1 MSAIQTRPSQLT
13 AGQRFA
19 AVLASRESAVVIVLA
34 LLILVATLQNPSFL
48 FGPDGVRDLLLT
60 PSILVPLAVAQ
71 AVVLITRN
79 IDLSVASILGLGAWL
94 SASTLA
100 NNPGLPLW
108 LVAVGAVVLGA
119 VLGSVNGVL
128 IAVLGAPALVVTL
141 GTLYIYRGLN
151 VLWADGKVVSAVNMP
166 KEFLE
171 FGVGSLLGIP
181 NLMIIALVIVVAVTW
196 YMRSRPSAR
205 ELYAI
210 GSAPFA
216 ATLLGLPSKRRVF
229 MALVASGAIAG
240 LAGFMYAARYG
251 AVDSQAGSGLELS
264 AVAAAVLGGV
274 AIFGGSGTVWGA
286 AIGAVLL
293 VTINRALPIL
303 GVPDFWQRAVVG
315 LLILGAIVLDR
326 LLALRHAR
334 KLSEIREKEND

>member
-1 MSAIQTRPSQLT
+1 MTATQTRPSQLSS
-13 AGQRFA
+13 GQRFA

-34 LLILVATLQNPSFL
+34 LLILIATLKNQSFL
-48 FGPDGVRDLLLT
+48 FGPDGIRDLLLT

-79 IDLSVASILGLGAWL
+79 IDLSVASTLGLGAWL
-94 SASTLA
+94 SASMLA
-100 NNPGLPLW
+100 NNPGLPIL
-108 LVAVGAVVLGA
+108 LVAVVAVALGA
-119 VLGSVNGVL
+119 VLGAVNGVL

-141 GTLYIYRGLN
+141 GTLYVYRGFN
-151 VLWADGKVVSAVNMP
+151 VLWANGKVVSAANMP
-166 KEFLE
+166 HDFLE
-171 FGVGSLLGIP
+171 FGVGSVLGIP
-181 NLMIIALVIVVAVTW
+181 NLMIIALVLVIAVSW

-216 ATLLGLPSKRRVF
+216 ATLLGLRSNRRLFVAF
-229 MALVASGAIAG
+229 VASGAIAG
-240 LAGFMYAARYG
+240 LAGLMYAARYG
-251 AVDSQAGSGLELS
+251 AVDSQAGTGLELS

-334 KLSEIREKEND
+334 KLSEIRESEND

>member
-1 MSAIQTRPSQLT
+1 MTAIQTRPSQLS
-13 AGQRFA
+13 AGQRVA
-19 AVLASRESAVVIVLA
+19 ALLASRESAVVIVLA
-34 LLILVATLQNPSFL
+34 LLIGIATLQNPSFL

-79 IDLSVASILGLGAWL
+79 IDLSVSSTLGLGAWL
-94 SASTLA
+94 SASMLA
-100 NNPGLPLW
+100 NNPGLPIA
-108 LVAVGAVVLGA
+108 LVAFLAVALGVVLGA
-119 VLGSVNGVL
+119 VNGIL
-128 IAVLGAPALVVTL
+128 IAVLRAPALVVTL
-141 GTLYIYRGLN
+141 GTLYVFRGLN

-166 KEFLE
+166 DDFRS
-171 FGVGSLLGIP
+171 FGVGSVLGIP
-181 NLMIIALVIVVAVTW
+181 NLMIIALVIVVAISW

-210 GSAPFA
+210 GSAPYA
-216 ATLLGLPSKRRVF
+216 ATLLGLRSKWRVF
-229 MALVASGAIAG
+229 VALTASGAIAG

-334 KLSEIREKEND
+334 KLSEIRENEND